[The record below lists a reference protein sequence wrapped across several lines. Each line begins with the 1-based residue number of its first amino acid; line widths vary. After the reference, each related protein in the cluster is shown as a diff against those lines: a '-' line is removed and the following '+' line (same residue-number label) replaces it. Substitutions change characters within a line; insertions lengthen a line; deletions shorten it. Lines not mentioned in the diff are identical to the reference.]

1 MSDSPSVCLSGSNLQ
16 AVSQQSVS
24 SQSAVKQLVII
35 PLGSQKY
42 FVLFNIDIDY
52 VASRLDVVGPLKNG
66 KVLYRS

>member
-42 FVLFNIDIDY
+42 FVLFNIDD

>member
-24 SQSAVKQLVII
+24 SQAVSHHTIA
-35 PLGSQKY
+35 LGSQKY
-42 FVLFNIDIDY
+42 FVLFNIDD